1 MGLERGEC
9 DVIAPDVFKMGG
21 LSLYENWVFENV
33 RFLAVSLSLFPLSWT
48 SFEFS
53 GEVQVWFPK
62 REVLFSHVTSKY
74 SWKVLLNQLSIP
86 SRLANVLVEY

>member
-1 MGLERGEC
+1 MRRHSTRCLQNGAFRYMKIGSLEASGS
-9 DVIAPDVFKMGG
+9 
-21 LSLYENWVFENV
+21 SL
-33 RFLAVSLSLFPLSWT
+33 RIAVSLSLFPLSWT